1 MFELDSKIDF
11 QAKRN
16 DILTV
21 GELLV
26 DMITAKYDDNI
37 NCDEYHRFFGGSPAN
52 IAMNVKM
59 LGIESLVVS
68 AVGND
73 GFGKYLIN
81 HLRQSNINTSYIQ
94 QVDYASTSLVV
105 VSKSKTSPIPI
116 FYRSADYQLLYT
128 QKLEEAVGN
137 SKIIHFSN
145 WPISMEP
152 ARYTIEKVIEL
163 AKNNNS
169 LICFDPNYHPML
181 WQQGEDGKAYVK
193 SILCKVDIIKPS
205 EDDAERLF
213 GKDSPENQVEN
224 FLKLGVKLV
233 VMTLG
238 ENGAIIS
245 NGKESIRLPAL
256 ATEVVDVTGAG
267 DAFWSGFYTALIKG
281 YSIRNALSCGMA
293 VSAYKL
299 QYVGAVVNL
308 PELEEI
314 IELYK
319 I

>member
-1 MFELDSKIDF
+1 MFELDSEIDF
-11 QAKRN
+11 QTKKN

-59 LGIESLVVS
+59 LGVKSQVVS

-73 GFGKYLIN
+73 GFGKFLIN

-94 QVDYASTSLVV
+94 QVDYAPTSMVV
-105 VSKSKTSPIPI
+105 VSKSKSTPIPI

-128 QKLEEAVGN
+128 QKLEEAVKK
-137 SKIIHFSN
+137 SKILHFSS
-145 WPISMEP
+145 WPISMVP

-163 AKNNNS
+163 AKKNKS

-181 WQQGEDGKAYVK
+181 WQQGEDGKEYVK
-193 SILCKVDIIKPS
+193 SVLSDIDIIKPS

-213 GKDSPENQVEN
+213 GKDSPENQVDK
-224 FLKLGVKLV
+224 FLNLGVKLV
-233 VMTLG
+233 IMTLG

-245 NGKESIRLPAL
+245 NGKETMKLHTL
-256 ATEVVDVTGAG
+256 AKEVVDVTGAG
-267 DAFWSGFYTALIKG
+267 DSFWSGFYTAIIKG
-281 YSIRNALSCGMA
+281 DSIRNALSCGMA

-299 QYVGAVVNL
+299 QHMGAVVNL
-308 PELEEI
+308 PTLEKI
-314 IELYK
+314 KELYK
-319 I
+319 L